1 MINSIHPSDS
11 ISPSE
16 SDSES
21 PESQSHSVSASES
34 LSCDR
39 VFVEGF
45 SENFKTVTSVEGE
58 YEGFYVADGTCNDN
72 PVFKKDEDKYL
83 SKLGSKIEN
92 FSDLR
97 NQRIGKEG

>member
-45 SENFKTVTSVEGE
+45 SENFKTVTLVEGE

-83 SKLGSKIEN
+83 SKLDI
-92 FSDLR
+92 
-97 NQRIGKEG
+97 